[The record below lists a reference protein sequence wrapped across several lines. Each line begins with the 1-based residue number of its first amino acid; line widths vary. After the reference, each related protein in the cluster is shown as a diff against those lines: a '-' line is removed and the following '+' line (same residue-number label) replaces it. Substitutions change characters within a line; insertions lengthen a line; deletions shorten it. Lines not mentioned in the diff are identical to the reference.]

1 MQVAIGEIV
10 EGKVTGIT
18 NFGAF
23 VQLPDGKNGLV
34 HISEVS
40 DSYVKDIKEHLAEN
54 QTVMVK
60 ILTIDPN
67 GKISLSI
74 KRASE
79 SGGRRPESFEFRDRS
94 RVGERSSFEDKLNK
108 FIKDSTEKQND
119 VKRNF
124 ESKRGGGFRK

>member
-1 MQVAIGEIV
+1 MQVAVGEVV

-23 VQLPDGKNGLV
+23 IALPEGKNGLV

-40 DSYVKDIKEHLAEN
+40 EGYVKDIREHLAEN
-54 QTVMVK
+54 QVVRVRVM
-60 ILTIDPN
+60 TIEPS
-67 GKISLSI
+67 GKIGLSI
-74 KRASE
+74 KRAAE
-79 SGGRRPESFEFRDRS
+79 T
-94 RVGERSSFEDKLNK
+94 VEREKAPADHRTRGNSFEDKLSK

-119 VKRNF
+119 IKRNF